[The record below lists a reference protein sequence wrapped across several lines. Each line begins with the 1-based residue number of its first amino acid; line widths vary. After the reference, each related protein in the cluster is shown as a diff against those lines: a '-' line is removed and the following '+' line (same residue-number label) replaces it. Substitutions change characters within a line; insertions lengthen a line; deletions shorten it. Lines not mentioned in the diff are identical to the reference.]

1 MSRLRAL
8 LDASPVAAV
17 ALALMREAT
26 GRAEPLAPI
35 LPARP
40 AALRRG
46 QRVAFWSL
54 CAGVGSSTLAA
65 LVAHR
70 SAAGGEAPLLADL
83 DRWAPS
89 LALRAGLSAATVADA
104 LLQPG
109 RERELVSRWSAVAF
123 LPGAPSLSRAF
134 DAQRLI
140 GVIEACAAGRA
151 TVLDLGAGADALDP
165 ALLASLDRLCLVSGT
180 QAGQLQ
186 AAFCAV
192 PLLANVPCAVGLVVV
207 GAEAADAP
215 RVADRI
221 GLPLLAVIPT
231 DPYLADDSFAARAPT
246 LRAVDALLRALA

>member
-40 AALRRG
+40 AALGRG
-46 QRVAFWSL
+46 KRVAFWSL
-54 CAGVGSSTLAA
+54 CGGVGASTLAA

-70 SAAGGEAPLLADL
+70 SAAGGEAPFLADL

-89 LALRAGLSAATVADA
+89 LALRAGLSAATIADA

-109 RERELVSRWSAVAF
+109 RERDLVSRWSAVAF
-123 LPGAPSLSRAF
+123 LPGAPSLNCAF
-134 DAQRLI
+134 DAARLMA
-140 GVIEACAAGRA
+140 VVDACAAGRA
-151 TVLDLGAGADALDP
+151 VVLDLGAGADALD
-165 ALLASLDRLCLVSGT
+165 AAILGSLDRFCLVTGT
-180 QAGQLQ
+180 RAGQLQ

-192 PLLANVPCAVGLVVV
+192 PLLANVACPVGLVVV
-207 GAEAADAP
+207 GAEADDAP
-215 RVADRI
+215 RVAERI
-221 GLPLLAVIPT
+221 GFPLLAAIPN